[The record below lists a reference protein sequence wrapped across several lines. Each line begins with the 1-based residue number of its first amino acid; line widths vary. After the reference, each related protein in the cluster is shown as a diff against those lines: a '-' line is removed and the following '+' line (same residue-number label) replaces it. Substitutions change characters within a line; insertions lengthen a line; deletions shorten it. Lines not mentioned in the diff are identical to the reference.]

1 MKKNSFK
8 KATQDAAYLPVIN
21 TGKHCTIDS
30 KNYEI
35 FSQFEWFQDDDG
47 RIKTLV
53 YVLSPQIMDLAEMVY
68 AKEHGATFD
77 DVEPATEEDMA
88 TLLYEMD
95 RPDLND

>member
-8 KATQDAAYLPVIN
+8 KATQDAAHLPVIN
-21 TGKHCTIDS
+21 TGNHCTIDS
-30 KNYEI
+30 KNYEL

-68 AKEHGATFD
+68 AQHL
-77 DVEPATEEDMA
+77 M
-88 TLLYEMD
+88 M
-95 RPDLND
+95 LNRRLKKIWPLCSTKWIGPT